1 MTAPVKVDPA
11 AAPPAPPAPPTPSPA
26 ATPTS
31 PPAPQSPF
39 AKLSAD
45 EKDRLLSVYSGTIQN
60 QKEQLEELG
69 ARVKKVET
77 RQDAPPPVDSKVANA
92 DFYNRPMEMVTEIVR
107 KEVAAAIEPLTTFVR
122 TAGAR
127 DEYSTIKDELRND

>member
-1 MTAPVKVDPA
+1 
-11 AAPPAPPAPPTPSPA
+11 
-26 ATPTS
+26 
-31 PPAPQSPF
+31 
-39 AKLSAD
+39 
-45 EKDRLLSVYSGTIQN
+45 VYSGTIQN

-127 DEYSTIKDELRND
+127 DEYSTGNGSHSSCWVYHFPLLSSRGGWRW